1 MMSSAS
7 KPGSAITGMPSAPR
21 TSLVMSIWPANSS
34 GVLMRLALYSGN
46 LSARKVWRETSKA
59 APTCVG
65 DSSRSRLMSMEVN
78 PYTALVV
85 CPLVV
90 LKFSAGRA

>member
-7 KPGSAITGMPSAPR
+7 YPGSAMTGMPSAPR
-21 TSLVMSIWPANSS
+21 TSLVMSICPANSS
-34 GVLMRLALYSGN
+34 GVLMRLALYSAYM
-46 LSARKVWRETSKA
+46 SARKVCRDTSNA

-65 DSSRSRLMSMEVN
+65 LSSRSRLINIAVK

-90 LKFSAGRA
+90 RKFSAGSA